1 MAAIR
6 NRWGRAERRALIF
19 VYNFLFLLRNSRR
32 LQMPSLSPTFVSLF
46 SGCGGLDHGFLAAGY
61 EGLASVDIDEVA
73 LGVHKRNLKSPVQLL
88 DLSAGDPVLGRTK
101 KIDVLL
107 AGSPCQGFSTI
118 GKRRFDDPRNQ
129 LLWVAARFARSR
141 KPKVIVVENVP
152 GALSGEHRSY
162 WDSLH
167 SQLREIG
174 YATCDLPVDC
184 SQHGVAQKRRR
195 IFLIA
200 WRTSKLRDIK
210 LDTSPRMVVSDVI
223 SNLDGVSNH
232 HPVLLPQ
239 SSDDLK
245 IASRIGPGQ
254 KLTNARAGDSAVHTW
269 DIPEVF
275 GATTK
280 QERSVLALVL
290 KLRRQQRRRPNG
302 DADPVSTQLLST
314 KFGPVVIQR
323 LVAKNYL
330 RQVDKYHDLTHTFN
344 GKYRRLNIDAPSH
357 TVDTRFGDPRLF
369 LHPKE
374 NRGLTVREAARI
386 QGFDD
391 SFMFSGTA
399 AQQYRMVGNAVPP
412 PVAKKIAEL
421 VRTLL

>member
-1 MAAIR
+1 MT
-6 NRWGRAERRALIF
+6 
-19 VYNFLFLLRNSRR
+19 
-32 LQMPSLSPTFVSLF
+32 SLSPTFVSLF

-73 LGVHKRNLKSPVQLL
+73 LGVHERNLRSPVQLL
-88 DLSAGDPVLGRTK
+88 DLSEVDPVLGRTR

-118 GKRRFDDPRNQ
+118 GRRQFDDPRNQ
-129 LLWVAARFARSR
+129 LLWVAARFASQR

-167 SQLREIG
+167 SRLREIG

-200 WRTSKLRDIK
+200 WRTSKLRDIN
-210 LDTSPRMVVSDVI
+210 LGTSCRIVVSDVM
-223 SNLDGVSNH
+223 SGLAGVSNH
-232 HPVLLPQ
+232 HPTPLPK
-239 SSDDLK
+239 SSDDFK
-245 IASRIGPGQ
+245 IASRIRPGQ
-254 KLTNARAGDSAVHTW
+254 KLTNARAGESAVHTW

-275 GATTK
+275 GTTTK
-280 QERSVLALVL
+280 QERTILALVL

-302 DADPVSTQLLST
+302 DADPVSTRLLSAQ
-314 KFGPVVIQR
+314 FGLDVIQR
-323 LVAKNYL
+323 LVAKSFL
-330 RQVDKYHDLTHTFN
+330 RQVGKYHDLTHTFN
-344 GKYRRLNIDAPSH
+344 GKYRRLRVDAPSH

-369 LHPKE
+369 LHPNE

-391 SFMFSGTA
+391 SFIFSGTE

>member
-1 MAAIR
+1 
-6 NRWGRAERRALIF
+6 
-19 VYNFLFLLRNSRR
+19 
-32 LQMPSLSPTFVSLF
+32 MPPLSPTFVSLF

-61 EGLASVDIDEVA
+61 EGLVSVDIDEVA
-73 LGVHKRNLKSPVQLL
+73 LAVHEQNLKSPVQLL
-88 DLSAGDPVLGRTK
+88 DLSEGDPELGRK
-101 KIDVLL
+101 EKIDVLL

-118 GKRRFDDPRNQ
+118 GKRQFDDPRNQ
-129 LLWVAARFARSR
+129 LLWVAARFASRR
-141 KPKVIVVENVP
+141 KPKVVVVENVP

-167 SQLREIG
+167 ARLREIG

-200 WRTSKLRDIK
+200 WRTSRVRDIG
-210 LDTSPRMVVSDVI
+210 LCASSRLVVSDVI
-223 SNLDGVSNH
+223 SNLDGIQNH
-232 HPVLLPQ
+232 HPIPLSR
-239 SSDDLK
+239 SSDDFK

-254 KLTNARAGDSAVHTW
+254 KLTNARAGQSAVHTW

-275 GATTK
+275 GKTTI
-280 QERSVLALVL
+280 QERNVLNLVL

-302 DADPVSTQLLST
+302 DADPVSTRLLSE
-314 KFGPVVIQR
+314 KFGLDSIQR
-323 LVAKNYL
+323 LVAKNFL
-330 RQVDKYHDLTHTFN
+330 RQVGRYHDLTHTFN
-344 GKYRRLNIDAPSH
+344 GKYRRLRIDTPSH

-369 LHPKE
+369 LHPTE

-386 QGFDD
+386 QGFND
-391 SFMFSGTA
+391 SFVFSGTA

-412 PVAKKIAEL
+412 PLALKIAEL
-421 VRTLL
+421 VRTFL

>member
-1 MAAIR
+1 MP
-6 NRWGRAERRALIF
+6 
-19 VYNFLFLLRNSRR
+19 
-32 LQMPSLSPTFVSLF
+32 LQSPTFVSLF

-61 EGLASVDIDEVA
+61 EGLVSVDIDEVA
-73 LGVHKRNLKSPVQLL
+73 LAVHERNLKSPVQLL
-88 DLSAGDPVLGRTK
+88 DLSEGDPTLGRTK

-118 GKRRFDDPRNQ
+118 GKRQFDDPRNQ
-129 LLWVAARFARSR
+129 LLWVAARFANQR
-141 KPKVIVVENVP
+141 KPKVVVVENVP

-167 SQLREIG
+167 GRLREIG

-200 WRTSKLRDIK
+200 WRTSKLCDIA
-210 LDTSPRMVVSDVI
+210 LDTSSRIIVSDVL
-223 SNLDGVSNH
+223 SGMDDVPNH
-232 HPVLLPQ
+232 HPTPLPQ
-239 SSDDLK
+239 SSDDFK

-254 KLTNARAGDSAVHTW
+254 KLTNARAGLSAVHTW

-275 GATTK
+275 GKTTK
-280 QERSVLALVL
+280 QERAVLASVL

-302 DADPVSTQLLST
+302 DADPVSTRLLSAQ
-314 KFGPVVIQR
+314 FGPDVIQK
-323 LVAKNYL
+323 LVAKNFL
-330 RQVDKYHDLTHTFN
+330 RQVGKYHDLTHTFN
-344 GKYRRLNIDAPSH
+344 GKYRRLRFDAPSH

-369 LHPKE
+369 LHPNE

-391 SFMFSGTA
+391 SFIFSGTA

-421 VRTLL
+421 VRNLL